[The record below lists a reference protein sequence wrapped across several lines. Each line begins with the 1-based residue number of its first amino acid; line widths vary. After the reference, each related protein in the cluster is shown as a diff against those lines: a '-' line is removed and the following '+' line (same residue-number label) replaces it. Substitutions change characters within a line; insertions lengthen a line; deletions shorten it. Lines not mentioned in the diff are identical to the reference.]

1 MPIGNGEDA
10 VRLLCLFTAVEIA
23 LSLIVTCVVAV
34 LGQLEPVAHAHA
46 HAMG

>member
-10 VRLLCLFTAVEIA
+10 VRLLCLFTAVEVA
-23 LSLIVTCVVAV
+23 LGLIVICVAAV
-34 LGQLEPVAHAHA
+34 PGQLEPVAHV